1 MSPQNHNWLG
11 RVGAMTSKLLQ
22 LSWPQKLVWKNA
34 CPVSSAILTDIIPTV
49 LEALECF
56 LSNNNYYMHI
66 LAIFDRFFF
75 QFTRGTQFLQRGR
88 KSAMPLKPL
97 GDSETLAS
105 QVANSLGKCIA
116 PNSNKTR

>member
-1 MSPQNHNWLG
+1 MIP
-11 RVGAMTSKLLQ
+11 
-22 LSWPQKLVWKNA
+22 KLVWKNA

-75 QFTRGTQFLQRGR
+75 QFTRGTQSLQRGHM
-88 KSAMPLKPL
+88 SAI
-97 GDSETLAS
+97 
-105 QVANSLGKCIA
+105 SLTGFKWRIGMHR
-116 PNSNKTR
+116 NRRVSK